1 MISRDVYIETVKR
14 HLAKWDGEIDH
25 LDARADIILL
35 QLEDRYYT
43 LLRALRGKEMEIKS
57 GLQQLKAA
65 DETCWR
71 QLLPVLAGAASE
83 LELALTTAEQELAA
97 TRVPLGHTRGQLPPD
112 QTPTREE
119 HNHEQADLSS
129 T

>member
-43 LLRALRGKEMEIKS
+43 LLRSLRGKEMEIKS
-57 GLQQLKAA
+57 GLQQLNAA

-71 QLLPVLAGAASE
+71 QLLPLLAGAASE
-83 LELALTTAEQELAA
+83 LERALTTAEQELAA
-97 TRVPLGHTRGQLPPD
+97 TTRGQLPPD

-119 HNHEQADLSS
+119 HNHEQAGLSS